1 MKKRSVNLKRQ
12 TLETVVKVRLVPDGS
27 GKARVDTGIAFF
39 NHMLGA
45 FAKHGL
51 FDLEVEAKPVAAFDE
66 HHIVE
71 DVGIALGQ
79 ALDSALGDKKGIKRF
94 GFAIVP
100 MDEALALVSI
110 DLSGRGYA
118 AVKATFTRASLG
130 DMGAEM
136 LSHFLETFALN
147 GKFTLHVV
155 LIRGKNDHHKAEAIF
170 KALGIAL
177 GAAAQMEPRLRGSIL
192 SQKGTLR

>member
-1 MKKRSVNLKRQ
+1 MKKRSIKLRRQ
-12 TLETVVKVRLVPDGS
+12 TLETIVKVRLDPDGS
-27 GKARVDTGIAFF
+27 GKTRVDTGIAFF
-39 NHMLGA
+39 NHILGA

-51 FDLEVEAKPVAAFDE
+51 FDLEVEAKPVTAFDE
-66 HHIVE
+66 HHVVE

-79 ALDSALGDKKGIKRF
+79 ALESVLGDKKGIKRF

-100 MDEALALVSI
+100 MDEALALVSV

-118 AVKATFTRASLG
+118 AIKTNFTRTSLG

-136 LSHFLETFALN
+136 LYHFLETFALN
-147 GKFTLHVV
+147 GKFTLHVS

-170 KALGIAL
+170 KALGVAL
-177 GAAAQMEPRLRGSIL
+177 GIAVQREPRLKGSIL

>member
-1 MKKRSVNLKRQ
+1 MKKRSIKLRRQ
-12 TLETVVKVRLVPDGS
+12 TLETIVKVRLDPDGS
-27 GKARVDTGIAFF
+27 GKTRVDTGMVFF

-51 FDLEVEAKPVAAFDE
+51 FDLEVEAKPGAAFDE
-66 HHIVE
+66 HHVVE

-79 ALDSALGDKKGIKRF
+79 ALDSALGDKRGIRRF

-100 MDEALALVSI
+100 MDEALALVSVDI
-110 DLSGRGYA
+110 SGRGYA
-118 AVKATFTRASLG
+118 AVKTTFTRASLG

-147 GKFTLHVV
+147 GKFTLHVS

-170 KALGIAL
+170 KALGVAL
-177 GAAAQMEPRLRGSIL
+177 GLAVQIDPRLRGVIP
-192 SQKGTLR
+192 SQKGVLR

>member
-1 MKKRSVNLKRQ
+1 MKKRSVKLRRQ
-12 TLETVVKVRLVPDGS
+12 TLETVVKVRLDPDGS
-27 GKARVDTGIAFF
+27 GRARVDTGIAFF
-39 NHMLGA
+39 NHMLGT

-51 FDLEVEAKPVAAFDE
+51 FDLEVETKPVVAFDE

-79 ALDSALGDKKGIKRF
+79 ALDSSLGDKKGIKRF

-100 MDEALALVSI
+100 MDEVLALVSV

-118 AVKATFTRASLG
+118 AVKATFTRTSLG

-177 GAAAQMEPRLRGSIL
+177 GTAVQREPRLRGGII